1 MVHAAPHIL
10 IVGSGSVG
18 RRHARNLAAAG
29 CRISAV
35 DPRTDRLR
43 DIAKEVPVEGCFET
57 LEQALHVS
65 AKELSGVVIGSPP
78 KVHVDQC
85 LASFAAGLPVLL
97 EKPVS
102 PDLASA
108 QRLTKAV
115 ASGKVPLLLGY
126 TWRWWPP
133 LAQVRVMLADGAVGA
148 LRHVRFVL
156 SAHLADWH
164 PWERY
169 QDFFMA
175 SAEQGGGALLDESHW
190 VDMALWFFG
199 MPEAVLARVE
209 RISDLEIDSD
219 DNVDMLLVYADGL
232 RVSLHLDL
240 YGRPH
245 ERSIRFS
252 GENGTILWTAD
263 PNRVAVAHDAVGTWE
278 NTDYDC
284 QRNDMF
290 VAVGREF
297 LDVVRGAPVRTCTV
311 EDGERVLRVLDAAR
325 ESHRTGRTVPIAA
338 ARG

>member
-1 MVHAAPHIL
+1 MAAPHIL

-18 RRHARNLAAAG
+18 RRHARNLAADG
-29 CRISAV
+29 CTISAV
-35 DPRTDRLR
+35 DPRSDRLR
-43 DIAKEVPVEGCFET
+43 DISKEVRVEGCFET
-57 LEQALHVS
+57 LDQALHVTGRT
-65 AKELSGVVIGSPP
+65 LSGVVIGSPP
-78 KVHVDQC
+78 KVHVEQC
-85 LASFAAGLPVLL
+85 LASFQLGLPVLL

-102 PDLASA
+102 PDLASTR
-108 QRLTKAV
+108 RLSAAV
-115 ASGKVPLLLGY
+115 AAGKTPLLLGY

-133 LAQVRVMLADGAVGA
+133 LSQVRKLLADNAVGA
-148 LRHVRFVL
+148 LRHVRFVM

-169 QDFFMA
+169 QEFFMA

-190 VDMALWFFG
+190 VDLALWFFG
-199 MPEAVLARVE
+199 MPQTVLARVE

-219 DNVDMLLVYADGL
+219 DNVDMLLVYPNGL

-252 GENGTILWTAD
+252 GEKGTILWTAD
-263 PNRVAVAHDAVGTWE
+263 PNRVAVAHDAAGQWQ

-297 LDVVRGAPVRTCTV
+297 LDVLRGGPVRTCTID
-311 EDGERVLRVLDAAR
+311 DGEKVLRVLDAAR
-325 ESHRTGRTVPIAA
+325 ESHRTGRAISLGAS
-338 ARG
+338 G